1 MNRVV
6 SAALIAAAD
15 PRRLEMRSISLAELA
30 DRYKLKLL
38 GEDRII
44 RALDYIDAPREIAAF
59 QLTYAETPDLVARAA
74 SRGIAACITVP
85 AWAAPQPSGMTML
98 VSTMPPADTFFTIFA
113 SLGSADYWQRLES
126 WRGNEVQIAS
136 SATVAP
142 NVVLGDRCRIQENVV
157 LRPNTRIGNDAVIK
171 PNAVVGGD
179 GFEIRN
185 IGGKR
190 RVVPHVG
197 GVWIGDDVEIGSATC
212 VDRGVF
218 GEFTTL
224 GNGTKIDNLVH
235 VAHRVVMGPRCSIVA
250 CAEVSGSVT
259 LGEGAWIG
267 PNASVNQGLTLGSY
281 SFIGTGAV
289 VTKSVP
295 AHGLSYGNPARL
307 GGWRCS
313 CRGKL
318 VFVRGSATCAACGMQ
333 YREADGAIV
342 EIRK

>member
-1 MNRVV
+1 
-6 SAALIAAAD
+6 
-15 PRRLEMRSISLAELA
+15 MRSISLAELA

-142 NVVLGDRCRIQENVV
+142 NVVLGDRCRILENVV

-267 PNASVNQGLTLGSY
+267 PNASVNQGLTLGSH